1 MDSKNTNIESNRMP
15 QFANHFG
22 KKVCVFVFVVFF
34 QTVFAQVY
42 IETNTK
48 VTIKGKAFIYN
59 TNIPENNFSNDSVTV
74 YISENTII
82 TNKEQIYW
90 EEKTV
95 VKNPEKKIIA
105 KLKKDPKDKRVEKK
119 NEEKII
125 VTETK
130 SVIIKLHSEHASFY
144 FANTHNGSLIV
155 PVNNYQLKLHT
166 VAANNPNLSL
176 PFVTEKSI
184 KLLYKSK
191 QIHNTSVHNQY
202 FTRPPP
208 FYG

>member
-1 MDSKNTNIESNRMP
+1 MDFKNTNTNLNYIP
-15 QFANHFG
+15 QFVNHFG

-48 VTIKGKAFIYN
+48 VTIKGEAFIYN
-59 TNIPENNFSNDSVTV
+59 IDIPENNFSNDSVTV

-90 EEKTV
+90 KGKNIEKSPESEV
-95 VKNPEKKIIA
+95 IVKIKPKKKSERNDFEKKTKKENIIT
-105 KLKKDPKDKRVEKK
+105 KTKRPILKPYTD
-119 NEEKII
+119 NE
-125 VTETK
+125 
-130 SVIIKLHSEHASFY
+130 AFY
-144 FANTHNGSLIV
+144 FTNIHNGSIV

-176 PFVTEKSI
+176 LFVTEKSI
-184 KLLYKSK
+184 KLLYKYK
-191 QIHNTSVHNQY
+191 QIHNTSVLNQY

-208 FYG
+208 F

>member
-1 MDSKNTNIESNRMP
+1 MDFKNTNTNLNYIP
-15 QFANHFG
+15 QFVNHFG

-48 VTIKGKAFIYN
+48 VTIKGEAFIYN
-59 TNIPENNFSNDSVTV
+59 IDIPENNFSNDSVTV

-90 EEKTV
+90 KWKNIEKSPESEV
-95 VKNPEKKIIA
+95 IVKIKPKKKSERNDFEKKT
-105 KLKKDPKDKRVEKK
+105 KKES
-119 NEEKII
+119 I

-130 SVIIKLHSEHASFY
+130 RPILKPYTDNEAFY
-144 FANTHNGSLIV
+144 FTNIHNGSIV

-176 PFVTEKSI
+176 LFVTEKSI
-184 KLLYKSK
+184 KLLYKYK
-191 QIHNTSVHNQY
+191 QIHNTSVLNQY

-208 FYG
+208 F

>member
-1 MDSKNTNIESNRMP
+1 MDFKNTNTNLNYIP
-15 QFANHFG
+15 QFVNHFG

-48 VTIKGKAFIYN
+48 VTIKGEAFIYN
-59 TNIPENNFSNDSVTV
+59 IDIPENNFSNDSVTV

-90 EEKTV
+90 KGKNIEKSPESEV
-95 VKNPEKKIIA
+95 IVKIKPKKKSERNDFEKKT
-105 KLKKDPKDKRVEKK
+105 KKES
-119 NEEKII
+119 I

-130 SVIIKLHSEHASFY
+130 RPILKPYTDNEAFY
-144 FANTHNGSLIV
+144 FTNIHNGSIV

-176 PFVTEKSI
+176 LFVTEKSI
-184 KLLYKSK
+184 KLLYNYK

-208 FYG
+208 F

>member
-1 MDSKNTNIESNRMP
+1 MDFKNTNTNLNYIP
-15 QFANHFG
+15 QFVNHFG

-48 VTIKGKAFIYN
+48 VTIKGEAFIYN
-59 TNIPENNFSNDSVTV
+59 IDIPENNFSNDSVTV
-74 YISENTII
+74 YISENTI

-90 EEKTV
+90 KGKNIEKSPESEV
-95 VKNPEKKIIA
+95 IVKIKPKKKSERNDFEKKT
-105 KLKKDPKDKRVEKK
+105 KKES
-119 NEEKII
+119 I

-130 SVIIKLHSEHASFY
+130 RPILKPYTDNEAFY
-144 FANTHNGSLIV
+144 FTNIHNGSIV

-176 PFVTEKSI
+176 LFVTEKSI
-184 KLLYKSK
+184 KLLYKYK
-191 QIHNTSVHNQY
+191 QIHNTSVLNQY

-208 FYG
+208 F

>member
-1 MDSKNTNIESNRMP
+1 MDFKNTNTNLNYIP
-15 QFANHFG
+15 QFVNHFG

-48 VTIKGKAFIYN
+48 VTIKGEAFIYN
-59 TNIPENNFSNDSVTV
+59 IDIPENNFSNDSVTV

-82 TNKEQIYW
+82 TNKEQIFW
-90 EEKTV
+90 KGKNIEKSPESEV
-95 VKNPEKKIIA
+95 IVKIKPKKKSERNDFEKKT
-105 KLKKDPKDKRVEKK
+105 KKES
-119 NEEKII
+119 I

-130 SVIIKLHSEHASFY
+130 RPILKPYTDNEAFY
-144 FANTHNGSLIV
+144 FANTHNGSIV

-166 VAANNPNLSL
+166 VAANNPNLSP
-176 PFVTEKSI
+176 PFDTEKSI
-184 KLLYKSK
+184 KLLYKYK
-191 QIHNTSVHNQY
+191 PIHNTSVLNQY

-208 FYG
+208 F

>member
-1 MDSKNTNIESNRMP
+1 MDFKNTNTNLNYIP
-15 QFANHFG
+15 QFVNHFG

-34 QTVFAQVY
+34 QTVFAQGY

-48 VTIKGKAFIYN
+48 VTIKGEASIYN
-59 TNIPENNFSNDSVTV
+59 IDIPENNCSNDSVTV

-90 EEKTV
+90 KWKNIEKSPESEV
-95 VKNPEKKIIA
+95 IVKIKPKKKSERNDFEKKT
-105 KLKKDPKDKRVEKK
+105 KKES
-119 NEEKII
+119 I

-130 SVIIKLHSEHASFY
+130 RPILKPYTDNEAFY
-144 FANTHNGSLIV
+144 FTNIHNGSIV

-166 VAANNPNLSL
+166 LAANNPNLSL
-176 PFVTEKSI
+176 LFVTEKSI
-184 KLLYKSK
+184 KLLYKYK
-191 QIHNTSVHNQY
+191 QIHNTSVLNQY

-208 FYG
+208 F

>member
-1 MDSKNTNIESNRMP
+1 MDFKNTNTNLNYIP
-15 QFANHFG
+15 QFVNHFG

-48 VTIKGKAFIYN
+48 VTIKGEAFIYN
-59 TNIPENNFSNDSVTV
+59 IDIPENNFSNDSVTV

-90 EEKTV
+90 KWKNIEKSPESEV
-95 VKNPEKKIIA
+95 IVKIKPKKKSERNDFEKKTKKENIIT
-105 KLKKDPKDKRVEKK
+105 KTKRPILKPYTDNK
-119 NEEKII
+119 
-125 VTETK
+125 
-130 SVIIKLHSEHASFY
+130 AFY
-144 FANTHNGSLIV
+144 FTNIHNGSIV

-176 PFVTEKSI
+176 LFVTEKSI
-184 KLLYKSK
+184 KLLYKYK
-191 QIHNTSVHNQY
+191 QIHNTSVLNQY

-208 FYG
+208 F

>member
-1 MDSKNTNIESNRMP
+1 MDFKNTNTNLNYIP
-15 QFANHFG
+15 QFVNHFG

-48 VTIKGKAFIYN
+48 VTIKGEAFIYN
-59 TNIPENNFSNDSVTV
+59 IDIPENNFSNDSVTV

-90 EEKTV
+90 KGKNIEKSPESEV
-95 VKNPEKKIIA
+95 IVKIKPKKKSERNDFEKKT
-105 KLKKDPKDKRVEKK
+105 KKES
-119 NEEKII
+119 I

-130 SVIIKLHSEHASFY
+130 RPILKPYTDNEAFY
-144 FANTHNGSLIV
+144 FTNIHNGSIV

-176 PFVTEKSI
+176 LFVTEKSI
-184 KLLYKSK
+184 KLLYKYK
-191 QIHNTSVHNQY
+191 QIHNTSVLNQY

-208 FYG
+208 F

>member
-1 MDSKNTNIESNRMP
+1 MDFKNTNTNLNYIP
-15 QFANHFG
+15 QFVNHFG

-48 VTIKGKAFIYN
+48 VTIKGEAFIYN
-59 TNIPENNFSNDSVTV
+59 IDIPENNFSNDSVTV

-90 EEKTV
+90 KGKNIEKSPESEV
-95 VKNPEKKIIA
+95 IVKIKPKKKSERNDFEKKT
-105 KLKKDPKDKRVEKK
+105 KKES
-119 NEEKII
+119 I

-130 SVIIKLHSEHASFY
+130 RPILKPYTDNEAFY
-144 FANTHNGSLIV
+144 FTNIHNGSIV

-176 PFVTEKSI
+176 LFVTEKSI
-184 KLLYKSK
+184 KLLYKYK
-191 QIHNTSVHNQY
+191 PIHNTSVHNQY

-208 FYG
+208 F

>member
-1 MDSKNTNIESNRMP
+1 MDSKNTSTESNHIP
-15 QFANHFG
+15 QFTNHFG
-22 KKVCVFVFVVFF
+22 KKVCVFVFVVFV

-59 TNIPENNFSNDSVTV
+59 TDIPENNFSNDSVTV

-90 EEKTV
+90 KGKNIEKSPENEV
-95 VKNPEKKIIA
+95 IVKIKPKKKSERNDFEKKT
-105 KLKKDPKDKRVEKK
+105 KKER
-119 NEEKII
+119 I

-130 SVIIKLHSEHASFY
+130 RPILKSYTDNEAFY
-144 FANTHNGSLIV
+144 FANTRNGSIV

-176 PFVTEKSI
+176 PFVTDKSK
-184 KLLYKSK
+184 KLLYKYQ

-208 FYG
+208 F

>member
-1 MDSKNTNIESNRMP
+1 MDFKNTNTNLNYIP
-15 QFANHFG
+15 QFVNHFG

-48 VTIKGKAFIYN
+48 VTIKGEAFIYN
-59 TNIPENNFSNDSVTV
+59 IDIPENNFSNDSVTV

-90 EEKTV
+90 KGKNIEKSPESEV
-95 VKNPEKKIIA
+95 IVKIKPKKKSERNDFEKKT
-105 KLKKDPKDKRVEKK
+105 KKES
-119 NEEKII
+119 I

-130 SVIIKLHSEHASFY
+130 RPILKPYTDNEAFY
-144 FANTHNGSLIV
+144 FTNIHNGSIV

-176 PFVTEKSI
+176 LFVTEKSI
-184 KLLYKSK
+184 KLLYKYK
-191 QIHNTSVHNQY
+191 PINNTSVLNQY
-202 FTRPPP
+202 FIRPPP
-208 FYG
+208 F

>member
-1 MDSKNTNIESNRMP
+1 MDFKNTNTNLNYIP
-15 QFANHFG
+15 QFVNHFG

-48 VTIKGKAFIYN
+48 VTIKGEAFIYN
-59 TNIPENNFSNDSVTV
+59 IDIPENNFSNDSVTV

-90 EEKTV
+90 KGKNIEKSPESEV
-95 VKNPEKKIIA
+95 IVKIKPKKKSERNDFEKKT
-105 KLKKDPKDKRVEKK
+105 KKES
-119 NEEKII
+119 I

-130 SVIIKLHSEHASFY
+130 RPILKPYTDNEAFY
-144 FANTHNGSLIV
+144 FTNIHNGSIV

-166 VAANNPNLSL
+166 VAANNPNLSP
-176 PFVTEKSI
+176 PFDTEKSI
-184 KLLYKSK
+184 KLLYKYK
-191 QIHNTSVHNQY
+191 PIHNTSVHNQY

-208 FYG
+208 F